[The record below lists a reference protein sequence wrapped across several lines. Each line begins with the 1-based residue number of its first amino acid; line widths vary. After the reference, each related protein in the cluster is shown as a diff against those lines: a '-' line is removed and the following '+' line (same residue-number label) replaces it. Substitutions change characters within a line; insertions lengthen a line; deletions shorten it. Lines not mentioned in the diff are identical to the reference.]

1 MVFTM
6 KLFDFYGTT
15 SQFTFLQKNIHKT
28 NIGGILSIFAVIAI
42 IWSIFYFGSDF
53 YKRTNPNFIYE
64 RISEQNKTTIIN
76 NSNFFLVLTIS
87 DFKEK
92 FFNFSEYFDKMQG
105 ITNGLDRI
113 FM

>member
-1 MVFTM
+1 M

-15 SQFTFLQKNIHKT
+15 SQFTFLQQNLHKT

-76 NSNFFLVLTIS
+76 NSNFFLVLIIS
-87 DFKEK
+87 DFKEN
-92 FFNFSEYFDKMQG
+92 FFNFSEYFDINARYYKWSRSN
-105 ITNGLDRI
+105 IHVD
-113 FM
+113 